1 MSVEFFRVGQ
11 ESGGVNKPGAA
22 SKIFRRTSSRNQ
34 FDLVLP
40 GKGHGAHRCEL
51 YEFAQEVHGVSAGD
65 YLYLHIRLIKC
76 SRFNYNSELCIN
88 VRKIKTRK
96 TWRRPRKT
104 PYKSIIHNNCRSQL
118 SPPWSCG
125 KLAVPSNSRNQAA
138 KSQHHASPGASV

>member
-22 SKIFRRTSSRNQ
+22 SEIFRRTSSRNQ

-65 YLYLHIRLIKC
+65 YLYLHIR
-76 SRFNYNSELCIN
+76 FNMPIYNQHGVFATS
-88 VRKIKTRK
+88 
-96 TWRRPRKT
+96 WRST
-104 PYKSIIHNNCRSQL
+104 ACLEFTIMDYT
-118 SPPWSCG
+118 
-125 KLAVPSNSRNQAA
+125 
-138 KSQHHASPGASV
+138 